1 MIQRPVRPATRL
13 VPGSNGVGHDNLVR
27 TVVVIDGH
35 PLYRE
40 ALVRLI
46 ESEGWARVV
55 GAVSS
60 VEEYEQHVR
69 TRPALAVL
77 DPHLAGRP
85 GLTGPAAVARLA
97 PDGVSVLVVTE
108 ACDEGSV
115 LGALTAGARGYLPK
129 SAEGREVTVA
139 IRSVAHGASYVAPS
153 LTGHLLQAARVV
165 DRGKDELTAREQEV
179 LALVA
184 NGATDQAVARRLS
197 IAVATVRSHLD
208 RIRDKTGRRRR
219 SDLTRY
225 AIETGIADRSDMG
238 DTALAPAA
246 VSGGGVGAGPTPAR
260 TAARPQAR
268 PAARAAARPGAP
280 VPGSR
285 VAASAARVNGGT
297 AHRHGRAAG

>member
-1 MIQRPVRPATRL
+1 MIQRPVRPAARL
-13 VPGSNGVGHDNLVR
+13 VPGSNGVGHDNMVR
-27 TVVVIDGH
+27 TVVIIDGH

-40 ALVRLI
+40 ALVRLV

-60 VEEYEQHVR
+60 VEEYEQHTR

-85 GLTGPAAVARLA
+85 GLTGQAAVGRLA
-97 PDGVSVLVVTE
+97 QDGVAVLVLTE

-225 AIETGIADRSDMG
+225 AIETGIADRSDRG
-238 DTALAPAA
+238 DTTLAPASVPGGG
-246 VSGGGVGAGPTPAR
+246 VSGGGVGPTPAR
-260 TAARPQAR
+260 TATRPPAAR
-268 PAARAAARPGAP
+268 PATRPGAP

-285 VAASAARVNGGT
+285 VAGSRVNGGS
-297 AHRHGRAAG
+297 AHARPGRAAG